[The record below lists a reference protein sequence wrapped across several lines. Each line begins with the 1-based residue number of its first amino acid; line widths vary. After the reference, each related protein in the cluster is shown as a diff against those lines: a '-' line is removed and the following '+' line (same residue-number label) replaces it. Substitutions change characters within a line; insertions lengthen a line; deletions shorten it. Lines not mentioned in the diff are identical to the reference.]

1 VGRSPGE
8 KAIGASTNARK
19 IMPPIQTTSDKSMRK
34 RRNDM
39 SWIIVCTDRF
49 QGFRLSK
56 FQGPKIA
63 EIQVL
68 PESLKPLKL

>member
-1 VGRSPGE
+1 
-8 KAIGASTNARK
+8 
-19 IMPPIQTTSDKSMRK
+19 MRK

-39 SWIIVCTDRF
+39 GGIIVCTDRF
-49 QGFRLSK
+49 QGFRVSK

-63 EIQVL
+63 EILVV